1 MKSGGGVGLGV
12 VFLPE
17 QRRDDHISQE
27 EACHKREGNKTS
39 RFPIKILHFNKRFKC
54 RGLPNAIITK
64 VGRKSEVLFYRLFT
78 FGTFSLP
85 IGKNKTQFFLGFLPD
100 RYSIKIV
107 GRYYTKPAKTGR
119 RGLFWQAKTTELFSI
134 PLTVLQKPQSPLF
147 SGGNSFWKTLE
158 NCLEGMIWK

>member
-1 MKSGGGVGLGV
+1 MLIKEIEEMKSGGGVGLGV

-85 IGKNKTQFFLGFLPD
+85 IGKNKTQFFLGFFAGIPFGEFASHKWLCSS
-100 RYSIKIV
+100 YI
-107 GRYYTKPAKTGR
+107 GRADWNR
-119 RGLFWQAKTTELFSI
+119 
-134 PLTVLQKPQSPLF
+134 
-147 SGGNSFWKTLE
+147 N
-158 NCLEGMIWK
+158 